1 MKPLSAGSEIDS
13 YCTKCRMD
21 LGHRVVAM
29 VAGAPKRVVC
39 LTCNSEHNYRAP
51 RTLKSNNTKDL
62 GVRSRS
68 DRASVPPK
76 APSASGGGSGGVRAA
91 SKAKAES
98 ERYENW
104 ASRTLGQ
111 AVDAFTRY
119 SMERTFRAGE
129 LVLHPK
135 FGEGYVDQ
143 VLEGGKVNVMF
154 REGAKVLA
162 HRVS

>member
-1 MKPLSAGSEIDS
+1 MKPLTAGSEIDAW
-13 YCTKCRMD
+13 CTKCRMD

-39 LTCNSEHNYRAP
+39 LTCGAEHNYRAP
-51 RTLKSNNTKDL
+51 RNEKQSGT
-62 GVRSRS
+62 GVHLRSARTS
-68 DRASVPPK
+68 DGPK
-76 APSASGGGSGGVRAA
+76 APKTQTLGARAA
-91 SKAKAES
+91 LKARTES
-98 ERYENW
+98 QRYEGW
-104 ASRTLGQ
+104 ASKTLGQ

-119 SMERTFRAGE
+119 SMERTFRLGE
-129 LVLHPK
+129 LVMHPK

-154 REGAKVLA
+154 REGPKVLA